1 MRKGFVCLL
10 VLALAFC
17 LAGCLE
23 GLVPETTEQIHWD
36 TKPHLLING
45 MHYSTNGDVLETL
58 PENAVYV
65 GDVTAEQAVNLP
77 NLVGCKIYRSED
89 YAGYIVYHKFGI
101 TKDNETRIDWC
112 YVRYVH

>member
-1 MRKGFVCLL
+1 MRKGFVYLL

-23 GLVPETTEQIHWD
+23 GLTPETTEQIHWD
-36 TKPHLLING
+36 TKPHLVING
-45 MHYSTNGDVLETL
+45 MTYSTNGDAVESL

-77 NLVGCKIYRSED
+77 QLVGCKIYRSED
-89 YAGYIVYHKFGI
+89 YAGYFIYQEYGFM
-101 TKDNETRIDWC
+101 KDNKTCYSWC